1 MGTEFLKTNFKERD
15 HVEDVGVDI
24 KVALI
29 QCVGK

>member
-1 MGTEFLKTNFKERD
+1 MHTEFLNTNLKERD
-15 HVEDVGVDI
+15 HLEDMGIDI

>member
-1 MGTEFLKTNFKERD
+1 MLTEFLNTNLKVRY
-15 HVEDVGVDI
+15 HLEDVGVDI